1 MQPRA
6 VDRMTKVLFL
16 LGVALSAV
24 FLVISIVSWNLALGL
39 CALVLAMLLTRRLDL
54 VGVDVDRNRKGN

>member
-1 MQPRA
+1 
-6 VDRMTKVLFL
+6 MTKVLFL
-16 LGVALSAV
+16 AGVALSAV